1 MPHQSVVQ
9 AMIAAYR
16 PLHFTN
22 ADGSLNTVTCPHL
35 NTAVLERFGLVRNGQ
50 EQLIKGIRVYPADR
64 FNPLDSAT
72 GRLKKTENTWSIHW
86 YSMSWLPKGMQLRCK
101 LTKACR
107 RLFGKN
113 CLDWLKRK

>member
-1 MPHQSVVQ
+1 M
-9 AMIAAYR
+9 YKR
-16 PLHFTN
+16 
-22 ADGSLNTVTCPHL
+22 
-35 NTAVLERFGLVRNGQ
+35 Q